1 MSYAMKT
8 VKKSVLYTFKITKI
22 IAHVGQMKIS
32 KLCDI
37 EIKLLNLKNLYQ
49 NCDNQSYLAVNQ
61 NSQHL
66 DLIDGEFFEIDL
78 SKMFDL
84 DNFDH
89 EILENIKFTSNE
101 LNIPYKQEN
110 NILKL

>member
-49 NCDNQSYLAVNQ
+49 NCDN
-61 NSQHL
+61 
-66 DLIDGEFFEIDL
+66 
-78 SKMFDL
+78 
-84 DNFDH
+84 
-89 EILENIKFTSNE
+89 
-101 LNIPYKQEN
+101 
-110 NILKL
+110 